1 MVSLPIE
8 NLILDNHYAAAIA
21 ALENIFG
28 KASDA
33 GFGSA
38 VFHGATIAGDSV
50 EKKALEH
57 YKNFLGAKCS
67 GEREQAWMQTWKNVF
82 TRANK
87 GSGIVSELA
96 SISDAEAKRSV
107 PLLTEFTSDPEAA
120 ASALASAFDHEHVK
134 DLSVFRIGD
143 GEAMS
148 GLIVTAIYDDLYCC
162 SVVALMD

>member
-1 MVSLPIE
+1 
-8 NLILDNHYAAAIA
+8 LDNPYAAAIA

-38 VFHGATIAGDSV
+38 VFHGATIAGEGV
-50 EKKALEH
+50 EKKSLAH
-57 YKNFLGAKCS
+57 YKKFLGAKCNA
-67 GEREQAWMQTWKNVF
+67 EREPAWMLPWKNVF
-82 TRANK
+82 SRSNK

-120 ASALASAFDHEHVK
+120 ARALKSAFDHEHVK

-143 GEAMS
+143 GEAMA

-162 SVVALMD
+162 SVIALMD

>member
-1 MVSLPIE
+1 
-8 NLILDNHYAAAIA
+8 LDNHYAAAIV

-50 EKKALEH
+50 ENKALEH
-57 YKNFLGAKCS
+57 YKKFLGAKYNA
-67 GEREQAWMQTWKNVF
+67 EREQAWMLPWKNVF
-82 TRANK
+82 TRSNK
-87 GSGIVSELA
+87 GSGILSELA
-96 SISDAEAKRSV
+96 SISDAESKRSV

-120 ASALASAFDHEHVK
+120 ASAMVTAFDHEHVK
-134 DLSVFRIGD
+134 DLSVFKIGD
-143 GEAMS
+143 GEAMA

-162 SVVALMD
+162 SVIALMD